1 MVMKAEDVPRWISDL
16 APMPVSALNGDSRRF
31 QSLSRLLEVVDVEL
45 NRSLVLERQC
55 QPTGGG
61 QIGPSVR
68 DALHGMAE
76 EVTIEPKR
84 LFQVVNADE
93 DATPIRRD
101 AVGTHVRPSD
111 PRVHCRVTLW
121 VYESAKSSGSK
132 TEAWWELQEYPF
144 H

>member
-31 QSLSRLLEVVDVEL
+31 HSLSRLLEVVDAEL

-55 QPTGGG
+55 QPTGGR

-68 DALHGMAE
+68 DALQRMAE
-76 EVTIEPKR
+76 QVTIEPKG
-84 LFQVVNADE
+84 LVPVVNADA

-101 AVGTHVRPSD
+101 AVGTHVRP
-111 PRVHCRVTLW
+111 
-121 VYESAKSSGSK
+121 A
-132 TEAWWELQEYPF
+132 EL
-144 H
+144 

>member
-1 MVMKAEDVPRWISDL
+1 AGLGAQRGLPPFPFAQPPPRSCRRGTQPVPRPRAS
-16 APMPVSALNGDSRRF
+16 VSTHGR
-31 QSLSRLLEVVDVEL
+31 
-45 NRSLVLERQC
+45 
-55 QPTGGG
+55 G

-101 AVGTHVRPSD
+101 AVGDR
-111 PRVHCRVTLW
+111 
-121 VYESAKSSGSK
+121 KSTRLNSSHD
-132 TEAWWELQEYPF
+132 QISY
-144 H
+144 